1 MTWIEVIYANI
12 SLLCVYSQKLHSELL
27 VSVKLGKLCIKNTM
41 GFQCMC
47 ITLFESDVNN
57 FFPEKKFWICRKV
70 VGYITL

>member
-47 ITLFESDVNN
+47 ITLFE
-57 FFPEKKFWICRKV
+57 
-70 VGYITL
+70 